1 MPQGVGEGA
10 AVGCTGRG
18 HIIDLHARRDADGL
32 PRQNACHG
40 GAVQR
45 ALVEA
50 AVDARLTVS
59 GDSAGDF
66 RVVGQQ
72 GLVNDGDLYA
82 LPRDAARLQGTHAEA
97 GVPARFQQGGGFV
110 LGPHKD
116 GAVIEGVGV
125 EIEVVVFVRLVGL
138 LLLKAKL
145 RHVGQ
150 VVVGERG
157 GLRRCR
163 GGRGGR
169 GCRSRWGCGRRNGSF
184 GGGAGGQGQ
193 RQQTGDKAGKTFH
206 EGTLSL

>member
-1 MPQGVGEGA
+1 M
-10 AVGCTGRG
+10 
-18 HIIDLHARRDADGL
+18 
-32 PRQNACHG
+32 
-40 GAVQR
+40 
-45 ALVEA
+45 
-50 AVDARLTVS
+50 
-59 GDSAGDF
+59 
-66 RVVGQQ
+66 VGQQ

-97 GVPARFQQGGGFV
+97 GVPARLQQGGGFV

-125 EIEVVVFVRLVGL
+125 EIEAVVFVRLVGL

-163 GGRGGR
+163 GGRGER

-193 RQQTGDKAGKTFH
+193 RQQTGGKAGKTFH